1 MVNRN
6 YPHNLTA
13 MFDTISFLK
22 AYFPTPQNVLG
33 LFRAYGVDQPS
44 QAAVEKWYQR
54 GSVSGTFFPMLLCLL
69 ELERGAPVSLAA
81 FLQGGPTG
89 K

>member
-1 MVNRN
+1 
-6 YPHNLTA
+6 

-33 LFRAYGVDQPS
+33 LFRAYGVEQPS